1 MLTGRFP
8 DAGERDPEEL
18 LAAYLDVLSDVIDEH
33 GTEVVVA
40 ETELSRTTVDALAGG
55 TASGDDAVAIQR
67 AGEITLADA
76 AAVLALSGEFPD
88 ADAVAAQARDILLM
102 GMTTAVMDVDAVAAR
117 LGGDLGPKTIQQK
130 IEGRHPI
137 TLDEYARIHHLL
149 EADS

>member
-8 DAGERDPEEL
+8 DAGERGPEEL

-33 GTEVVVA
+33 GTEVVAA
-40 ETELSRTTVDALAGG
+40 ETELSRATVDALAGIEI
-55 TASGDDAVAIQR
+55 ASGDAVALER

-76 AAVLALSGEFPD
+76 ASVLALSGEFPD

-102 GMTTAVMDVDAVAAR
+102 GMTTAVMDVDAAAAR
-117 LGGDLGPKTIQQK
+117 LGGDLDPKTIQQK

-137 TLDEYARIHHLL
+137 TLDEYARVHHLV